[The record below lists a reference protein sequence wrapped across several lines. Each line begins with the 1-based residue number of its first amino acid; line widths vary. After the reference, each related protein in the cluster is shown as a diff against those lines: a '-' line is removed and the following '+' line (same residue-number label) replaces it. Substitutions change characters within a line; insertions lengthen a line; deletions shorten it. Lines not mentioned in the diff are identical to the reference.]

1 VKKISVDS
9 ALSKA
14 KLCVKRNELLE
25 ARKLYQAVLIAFPK
39 NKTARQALASLNNRK
54 QLGGDQ
60 NPPKEIT
67 QELITLYNQGRLAL
81 VVDKA
86 KALLKLYPRSSIVW
100 NILGTSAAQ
109 IGKLSQAIDAF
120 KKTAILQ
127 PKDAEPHFN
136 MGTAFQDKG
145 KLAEAVKAYR
155 KALSLKADYAKAFNN
170 MGTAL
175 HDQGKLEEALE
186 AYKNV
191 ISLKP
196 NDALVIINMGAVL
209 QDLGKLEE
217 AVRVYKNALSINSN
231 DADLYYNLGNA
242 LSDQSKLEEAVKAY
256 NNALSI
262 KPDYVEALNNMGTS
276 FRHQG
281 KQKEALS
288 AYNKVLS
295 LNPNHFGAHRNLST
309 LVTYKKDNPQIN
321 KIKELMNHS
330 DLSADSRCLLHYTY
344 AKINEDLGDL
354 EKAFDHYAI
363 GGALRKKQL
372 AYDIGQ
378 DQRLFKKIKTV
389 APKLLEHS
397 LTETVRKLDITPI
410 FILGMPR
417 SGTTLVE
424 QIISC
429 HSQVHGAGEL
439 PLLARFSSSIMAG
452 KQDVSVENLQ
462 EVRKNYLDG
471 LKKVSEGKFIVTDKM
486 PHNFMYIGLICN
498 VFPEAKIVHV
508 RRNPAAT
515 CLSNF
520 KHYFN
525 SRGLGYPNDIKDIV
539 NYFELYCDLMR
550 FWDESYRN
558 KIYHLDYDKLTLE
571 QEVETKSLMS
581 HLNLNWEAS
590 CLSPHKNNRI
600 VRTASHQ
607 QVRQK
612 IYRDSS
618 QAWRKFQPYLGGA
631 FDELIGISD

>member
-1 VKKISVDS
+1 MKKISVES

-39 NKTARQALASLNNRK
+39 NKTARQGLASLNNRK

-209 QDLGKLEE
+209 QDLGKLDE
-217 AVRVYKNALSINSN
+217 AVRIYKNALSINSN

-262 KPDYVEALNNMGTS
+262 KPQYVEALNNMGTS

-295 LNPNHFGAHRNLST
+295 LDPNHFGAHRNLST

-439 PLLARFSSSIMAG
+439 PLL
-452 KQDVSVENLQ
+452 
-462 EVRKNYLDG
+462 
-471 LKKVSEGKFIVTDKM
+471 
-486 PHNFMYIGLICN
+486 
-498 VFPEAKIVHV
+498 
-508 RRNPAAT
+508 
-515 CLSNF
+515 
-520 KHYFN
+520 
-525 SRGLGYPNDIKDIV
+525 
-539 NYFELYCDLMR
+539 
-550 FWDESYRN
+550 
-558 KIYHLDYDKLTLE
+558 
-571 QEVETKSLMS
+571 
-581 HLNLNWEAS
+581 
-590 CLSPHKNNRI
+590 
-600 VRTASHQ
+600 
-607 QVRQK
+607 
-612 IYRDSS
+612 
-618 QAWRKFQPYLGGA
+618 
-631 FDELIGISD
+631 